1 MASYC
6 SQGAVQCS
14 AVQCPALHCTA
25 LLCIALI
32 CSVLHG
38 TALHCTAE
46 WYSEIFLISVFSTMT
61 QMIMDKRI
69 QVVVNTHLELQQSG

>member
-6 SQGAVQCS
+6 SQGAVQC
-14 AVQCPALHCTA
+14 A

-32 CSVLHG
+32 CTDLHG

-46 WYSEIFLISVFSTMT
+46 WYSEIFLISVFSAMT